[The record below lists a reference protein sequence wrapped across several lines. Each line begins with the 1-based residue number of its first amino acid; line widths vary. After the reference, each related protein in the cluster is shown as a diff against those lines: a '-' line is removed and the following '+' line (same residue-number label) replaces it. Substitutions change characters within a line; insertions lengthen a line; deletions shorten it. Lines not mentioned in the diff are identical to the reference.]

1 MSANGLQQQLA
12 KALDSIQALH
22 QELAETNKGLLAL
35 TLEMEQRIDERAKE
49 LHAVYG
55 ELEKT
60 NSEVLQATLT
70 LQVSQENL
78 QAVFDTA
85 HDAIVSADASGTIT
99 QWNMA
104 AERIFGYP
112 PNQVIGQPLTLLI
125 PEKFHVAHRDGWER
139 YRSTGVSHFIGKT
152 VELTGRRADGTEFPL
167 ELALATWK
175 TSQGTFF
182 TSLMRDISERKQ
194 AEEDLRAANKELEAF
209 SYSVSHDLRAPL
221 RQISAF
227 AKMLTEEYGPQL
239 EAEGQQYLSLISGG
253 VAQMG
258 KLIDDLLRLARLGRQ
273 PLMQHATP
281 LRELVD
287 TVIAS
292 LELEC
297 AGRQIDWQISSL
309 PEVECDHRLM
319 NQVFI
324 NLLSN
329 AVKYSRTRER
339 ALIEVGHLV
348 QEEKLVIFV
357 RDNGVG
363 FDMKHAD
370 KLFGVFQRLHHPSEF
385 EGTGVGLAIVQRIIH
400 KHGGR
405 IWAEAEPGKG
415 ATFFFNLRHC

>member
-1 MSANGLQQQLA
+1 
-12 KALDSIQALH
+12 LDSIQALQ
-22 QELAETNKGLLAL
+22 QELAATNSGMLAL
-35 TLEMEQRIDERAKE
+35 ALETEQHIDGRAKE
-49 LHAVYG
+49 LHTVYA

-60 NSEVLQATLT
+60 NSEILQSTLALQA
-70 LQVSQENL
+70 SQENL

-85 HDAIVSADASGTIT
+85 HDAVVSANASGMIT
-99 QWNMA
+99 QWNTA

-112 PNQVIGQPLTLLI
+112 ADQIIGQPLTVLI
-125 PEKFHVAHRDGWER
+125 PERFHAGHREGWER
-139 YRSTGVSHFIGKT
+139 YCSTGVPHFIGKT
-152 VELTGRRADGTEFPL
+152 VELAGRRSDGTEFPL

-182 TSLMRDISERKQ
+182 TGLMRDISERKQ

-209 SYSVSHDLRAPL
+209 SYSVSHDLRGPL

-227 AKMLTEEYGPQL
+227 AKILGEEYGPRLDAQ
-239 EAEGQQYLSLISGG
+239 GQQYLSLISSG
-253 VAQMG
+253 VAQMA

-273 PLMQHATP
+273 QLVLHATP

-287 TVIAS
+287 TVIAN

-309 PEVECDHRLM
+309 REVECDHGLM
-319 NQVFI
+319 NQVFV

-329 AVKYSRTRER
+329 ALKYTRTRER

-348 QEEKLVIFV
+348 QEDKLVIFV

-415 ATFFFNLRHC
+415 ATFFFSLRHC